1 MSRVIN
7 YIKAYGVKQFFVR
20 SQEKLKDK
28 KNISY
33 KKWRRLNNINNT
45 ELEEQRKVSFDYE
58 PLFSFVIPLYK
69 TPEKFL
75 YELIESIKSQTYS
88 NWEICF
94 SDGSGENSPLLSILD
109 ELEAKNDNIRTFYNG
124 KQMKI
129 ADNTNAAIEIS
140 KGDFIVFMD
149 HDDTIEPNAL
159 FECVNII
166 NKEKDIDFI
175 YTDED
180 KVNEF
185 GTKYF
190 DPNFKPDFSI
200 NLLRSMNYIC
210 HMVVV
215 KKELLEKAGKLDNI
229 YDGAQDYDF
238 VFRCIENAKKIHH
251 IPQILYHWRTHLES
265 TSYNPAN
272 KMYAFEAGKKAIEA
286 NYKRVGINAEVNF
299 GKTNGLYNTTLKL
312 GFSPLV
318 SIIIP
323 NKDHINDLKKCID
336 SIEESSTYKNLEYI
350 IIENNSIEK
359 ETFKYYETLKSNA
372 KIKVEKYDGDFN
384 FSKII
389 NFGVKHSKGDYLL
402 ILNNDTELIAKESIE
417 QMLAY
422 CMLDD
427 VGIVGAR
434 LLYPDDTIQHAGVII
449 GLGGIAGHAFVGLKS
464 KYRGYISRA
473 ISIQDY
479 SAVTAACLMVSKKVF
494 EKVNGFNEEL
504 AVAFNDIDFCLKV
517 RELGKLV
524 VYNPNCE
531 FYHYESKSRGKEN
544 TKEKIARFN
553 SEKELFKRRWSDIL
567 EAGDPYYNRNL
578 SLTKYD
584 FSLKG
589 K

>member
-20 SQEKLKDK
+20 LQEKLKDK

-33 KKWRRLNNINNT
+33 KKWRRINLINNT
-45 ELEEQRKVSFDYE
+45 GLEEQRKVDFEYN
-58 PLFSFVIPLYK
+58 PMFSFVIPLYK
-69 TPEKFL
+69 TPVNFL
-75 YELIESIKSQTYS
+75 YELIDSIKSQTYS

-94 SDGSGENSPLLSILD
+94 SDGSGENSPLKNILS
-109 ELEAKNDNIRTFYNG
+109 ELELGNKNIRTFYNG
-124 KQMKI
+124 SQMKI
-129 ADNTNAAIEIS
+129 AENTNAAIEIS
-140 KGDFIVFMD
+140 KGDYIIFMD

-159 FECVNII
+159 FECVSII
-166 NKEKDIDFI
+166 NKDKDIDFI

-180 KVNEF
+180 KVNED

-190 DPNFKPDFSI
+190 DPHFKPDFSI

-215 KKELLEKAGKLDNI
+215 KRELINKSGRLDNV

-238 VFRCIENAKKIHH
+238 VFRCVEKANKIHH
-251 IPQILYHWRTHLES
+251 IPKVLYHWRTHNDS
-265 TSYNPAN
+265 TSFNPAS
-272 KMYAFEAGKKAIEA
+272 KIYAFEAGKKAIEDH
-286 NYKRVGINAEVNF
+286 YKRIGIKAEVDF
-299 GKTNGLYNTTLKL
+299 GVTNGLYNTKLKL
-312 GFSPLV
+312 ESSPLV

-323 NKDHINDLKKCID
+323 NKDHISDLKKCID
-336 SIEESSTYKNLEYI
+336 SIESNSTYKNVEYVI
-350 IIENNSIEK
+350 VENNSTQE
-359 ETFKYYETLKSNA
+359 ETYEYYKTLEINE
-372 KIKVEKYDGDFN
+372 KIKVIKYVGDFN

-402 ILNNDTELIAKESIE
+402 ILNNDTELITPNSIE
-417 QMLAY
+417 QMLAF
-422 CMLDD
+422 CMLED

-449 GLGGIAGHAFVGLKS
+449 GLGGIAGHAFVGLKR
-464 KYRGYISRA
+464 KFRGYFSRA
-473 ISIQDY
+473 ICIQDY

-494 EKVNGFNEEL
+494 ENAKGFNEEL

-544 TKEKIARFN
+544 TKEKVARFK
-553 SEKELFKRRWSDIL
+553 SERAVFKSRWSDIL

-578 SLTKYD
+578 SLNKYD